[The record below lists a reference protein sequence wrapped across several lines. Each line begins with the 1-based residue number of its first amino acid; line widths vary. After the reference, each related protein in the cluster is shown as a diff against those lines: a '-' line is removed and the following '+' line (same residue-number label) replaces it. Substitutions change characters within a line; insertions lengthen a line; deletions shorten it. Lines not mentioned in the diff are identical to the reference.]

1 MNSIRTAI
9 TNNFVFNNPEFD
21 YKKTNINSKS
31 IIYIKKNKEIDNKIE
46 NYIPCLFIQ
55 EREQSSKFLIFFHG
69 NSEDI
74 FLSELIGQLFAE
86 KLQMNVII
94 VEYPG
99 YSIYNAP
106 KNAEVMCYDSL
117 KVYSFIQDFF
127 NLKDEDIFVLGR
139 SIGTGPAVYL
149 ASQKKPQALILIS
162 PFKSIKSIKGGF
174 LGFFLLDI
182 FKSIDIIGKVTSP
195 ILFIHGRNDHL
206 IEYTHSEE
214 LLDKLK
220 KMSNLSDL
228 DKNSIFINDNMTHN
242 EMDLEKDVLDKII
255 KFINKDKPFE
265 PQKEYFNFMDKKFK
279 KLFDVPLAVQ
289 KYLLTLNI
297 NLDKPNIE
305 KMDSRFSLLLHDGR
319 LALAT
324 NKYQI
329 EIYDTEE
336 MEIELKIKTN
346 EIGLINSL
354 YQLSNNLLVANSDFM
369 VVFYS
374 LKKYKYEEIKSIQF
388 ENSVIKVEELNNNII
403 LILTKE
409 SLIVLDIN
417 NFKLIKT
424 IKSKFQYIKV
434 IPPYIALQTVS
445 KVMIFKYQNNRDI
458 KVKEI
463 DLLGM
468 ENINYNLI
476 NIENKYFAFL
486 DNNNLN
492 FLSLIDIKLYY
503 KKEGIFVQKPTFIFN
518 LYNNMIIIRN
528 ENGDIQIFEV
538 TEGSIKSIL
547 FKEAVLKS
555 ANKFKSITA
564 LKDGKL
570 IISEVEKER
579 YEIKDEETIL
589 NFNDNCLII

>member
-31 IIYIKKNKEIDNKIE
+31 IIYIKKNKEIDNMIE

-106 KNAEVMCYDSL
+106 KSAEVMCYDSL
-117 KVYSFIQDFF
+117 IVYSFIQDYF

-214 LLDKLK
+214 LLNKLK

-265 PQKEYFNFMDKKFK
+265 PQKEYFNFMEKKFK
-279 KLFDVPLAVQ
+279 KLFDIPLAVQ
-289 KYLLTLNI
+289 KYLFTLNI
-297 NLDKPNIE
+297 NLDKPKIE

-319 LALAT
+319 MALAT

-346 EIGLINSL
+346 EISLINSL
-354 YQLSNNLLVANSDFM
+354 YQLSNDLLVACSDFM

-374 LKKYKYEEIKSIQF
+374 LKKYKYEEKKSIRF
-388 ENSVIKVEELNNNII
+388 ENLVIKVEELNNNLI

-409 SLIVLDIN
+409 SLIILDIKDY
-417 NFKLIKT
+417 KLIKT
-424 IKSKFQYIKV
+424 IKSKFQYLKV
-434 IPPYIALQTVS
+434 ISPYIALLTLS
-445 KVMIFKYQNNRDI
+445 KVMIFKYQNNQDI

-463 DLLGM
+463 DLKGN
-468 ENINYNLI
+468 ETINYNLV
-476 NIENKYFAFL
+476 NIENQYFSFL
-486 DNNNLN
+486 DNNDLK
-492 FLSLIDIKLYY
+492 FLSLIDKKLYF
-503 KKEGIFVQKPTFIFN
+503 KKDGIFVQNPTFIFN
-518 LYNNMIIIRN
+518 LYNNMIIIGN

-538 TEGSIKSIL
+538 TEGNIQSIL
-547 FKEAVLKS
+547 YKGDILKS
-555 ANKFKSITA
+555 ANKIKSITA

-579 YEIKDEETIL
+579 YEIKEEETFV